1 MALYTRLSD
10 GAFGLSAVQVQGELP
25 DISFVEGADLTDWG
39 FAPYMEVLP
48 PALQPGQ
55 VAVEVAPIDGVQQWA
70 IEHRPIPRRLI
81 RKDIVQE
88 RVHALG
94 KFNDVWA
101 LLQSQ
106 PILLARWQVPSWPE
120 VYADD
125 EGLLT
130 MLAAVGCTPAQIET
144 ITAP

>member
-1 MALYTRLSD
+1 MTLYTRLSD
-10 GAFGLSAVQVQGELP
+10 GAFGLSAVQVQAELP
-25 DISFVEGADLTDWG
+25 DNSFVEGADLTDWG
-39 FAPYMEVLP
+39 FAPYAEAP
-48 PALQPGQ
+48 PPPLELGQ
-55 VAVEVAPIDGVQQWA
+55 TAVEIAPVDGVQQWS
-70 IEHRPIPRRLI
+70 IENGPIPRRLI

-94 KFNDVWA
+94 KFDEVWA
-101 LLQSQ
+101 VLQSQ